1 MAVLLK
7 SDKDIA
13 TMRNSGRL
21 AASTLRMIAEHVQA
35 GVSTLELNDICHDF
49 TLEHGAVPA
58 PLHYKGF
65 PKSICTS
72 VNEVICHGIPCA
84 EQRLKDGDII
94 NIDVT
99 PIVDGYHGDS
109 SVTFIV
115 GKPAAASREAR
126 LVTQCARECLYRAIE
141 VVKVGKHIG
150 DIGATILAHA
160 DSYGF
165 SVVRDF
171 VGHGIGKI
179 FHEEPQIPHIG
190 VRGGGMRLR
199 EGMVFTIEPMINV
212 GTWKAQV
219 LDDGWTAVTQ
229 DGKLSAQFEHTIAI
243 LNDGSVEVLTAGNEI
258 AQDNYAPS
266 N

>member
-1 MAVLLK
+1 MAVVLK
-7 SDKDIA
+7 SDNDIA
-13 TMRNSGRL
+13 AMRKSGKL
-21 AASTLRMIAEHVQA
+21 AAATLRMIAAHVQA
-35 GVSTLELNDICHDF
+35 GISTLELNDICHDF
-49 TLEHGAVPA
+49 TIEHGAVPA
-58 PLHYKGF
+58 PLNYKGF

-72 VNEVICHGIPCA
+72 VNEVICHGIPNGM
-84 EQRLKDGDII
+84 QRLKDGDII

-115 GKPAAASREAR
+115 GGTDAASREAR

-150 DIGATILAHA
+150 DIGAAIIAHA

-171 VGHGIGKI
+171 VGHGIGRT
-179 FHEEPQIPHIG
+179 FHEEPQVPHIG
-190 VRGGGMRLR
+190 VKGGGMRLR

-212 GTWKAQV
+212 GTWKARI
-219 LDDGWTAVTQ
+219 LDDGWTAVTL

-243 LNDGSVEVLTAGNEI
+243 LSDGNVEILTADNEI
-258 AQDNYAPS
+258 TQDNDAAD